1 MKKQKEVWFC
11 CSFLWGELVLSTKE
25 TESLLKGLLLQAFGT
40 VLNDSTM
47 CNKEKEKWKE
57 SAMLELLQIY
67 DEKYVRWSRIQEVNY
82 FVKQKENKLVGL
94 AFNFLL

>member
-47 CNKEKEKWKE
+47 CNKEKEK
-57 SAMLELLQIY
+57 
-67 DEKYVRWSRIQEVNY
+67 
-82 FVKQKENKLVGL
+82 
-94 AFNFLL
+94 